1 MERTVNAAD
10 DIGPATTYPSTTTEM
25 TRPHRPEIQLA
36 ADIGGTFTDIVLEA
50 AGRRYSCKV
59 PTTPRQPELAVL
71 EGIGRLLQESGVRPA
86 QVGLFI
92 HGTTLAT
99 NALIER
105 KGARTALLTTAGF
118 RDVLEMG
125 FEKRFEQ
132 YDIDIQRPEELVPRP
147 LRYTV
152 KERMAADGEVLEPL
166 DEAAVADR
174 GRAMRAQGV
183 EAVAIGFIHAYGWPD
198 HERRARDILAGT
210 LGKDVTICI
219 SSEVCPEM
227 REYERFSTT
236 CANAYVRPLMAGY
249 LLRLQA
255 LLEQEGLACPLLLMM
270 SGGGITTLGH
280 AARFPI
286 RLVESGPAGG
296 AILAAHIAR
305 ECGLQNVMAFDMG
318 GTTAKVCLISGG
330 EPERSRRFEVGR
342 VYRNLKGSGLPIRIP
357 VIELVEIGAGGGS
370 IGRVDALARIT
381 VGPDSAGAE
390 PGPACFD
397 RGGESPTVTDANL
410 VLGRI
415 DAARFAAGRMRLDE
429 VRARR
434 ALERAIGS
442 RIDMDAFWSAA
453 GISEIIEENMANAA
467 RVHAIERGKVI
478 RDFTMIAF
486 GGGAPLHAGRLAQKL
501 GISRVLV
508 PAGAGVGSA
517 IGFLRAP
524 IAYEVVH
531 SDHRAL
537 AECDP
542 AALNRLLAN
551 MRGQALAVVGPAARA
566 GLADGAA
573 RGEED
578 LSDLLAEVRLAEL
591 RYAGQGHELQIA
603 LPPGPLDR
611 AALDHLAERFETE
624 YERAYGVRN
633 TQSPVEVVTWLLTL
647 STIAPPVQPAAMQAP
662 TADAPREGTR
672 QAWEPAVGEPQ
683 SFGLHW
689 RFELQ
694 PHERVA
700 GPALIAEHE
709 TTTVLPAGWSA
720 CIDSAGNLLMA
731 ADPAVNEPAV
741 SIKP

>member
-1 MERTVNAAD
+1 MKT
-10 DIGPATTYPSTTTEM
+10 
-25 TRPHRPEIQLA
+25 PHRPQIQLA

-50 AGRRYSCKV
+50 GGRRHSCKV
-59 PTTPRQPELAVL
+59 PTTRRQPELAVM
-71 EGIGRLLQESGVRPA
+71 EGIGRLLEESGVRAA

-105 KGARTALLTTAGF
+105 KGAKTALLATAGF

-132 YDIDIQRPEELVPRP
+132 YDVNIQRPEELVPRP

-152 KERMAADGEVLEPL
+152 KERLAADGEVLEPL
-166 DEAAVADR
+166 DEAGVAAC
-174 GRAMRAQGV
+174 GRAMLAEGV

-198 HERRARDILAGT
+198 HERRARDILAGI
-210 LGKDVTICI
+210 LGSEVTICI

-255 LLEQEGLACPLLLMM
+255 LLAQEGVGCPLLLMM
-270 SGGGITTLGH
+270 SGGGITTLEH

-296 AILAAHIAR
+296 AILAAHLAR
-305 ECGLQNVMAFDMG
+305 ECGLKDVMAFDMG
-318 GTTAKVCLISGG
+318 GTTAKVCLISDG

-370 IGRVDALARIT
+370 IGRIDALERIT

-390 PGPACFD
+390 PGPACFG
-397 RGGESPTVTDANL
+397 RGGEAPTVTDANL
-410 VLGRI
+410 VLGRM
-415 DAARFAAGRMRLDE
+415 DPDRFAAGRMRLDE
-429 VRARR
+429 QHARR
-434 ALERAIGS
+434 ALEREVGS
-442 RIDMDAFWSAA
+442 RLGMDAFWSAA
-453 GISEIIEENMANAA
+453 GISEIVEENMANAA

-478 RDFTMIAF
+478 RNFTMIAF
-486 GGGAPLHAGRLAQKL
+486 GGAAPLHAGRLAQKL
-501 GISRVLV
+501 GISRVLI

-524 IAYEVVH
+524 ISYEVVH
-531 SDHRAL
+531 SDHRDL
-537 AECDP
+537 ADCEP
-542 AALNRLLAN
+542 ADLNQRLAD
-551 MRGQALAVVGPAARA
+551 MRAQALAVVGPAARA
-566 GLADGAA
+566 GLAGHAPKGEDGLM
-573 RGEED
+573 E
-578 LSDLLAEVRLAEL
+578 LLAEVRLAEL

-611 AALDHLAERFETE
+611 AAIEDLAERFEAE
-624 YERAYGVRN
+624 YERVYGLRN
-633 TQSPVEVVTWLLTL
+633 TQSAVEVVTWLLTL
-647 STIAPPVQPAAMQAP
+647 STIAPPVEPATLEPVM
-662 TADAPREGTR
+662 TDATQNGTR
-672 QAWEPAVGEPQ
+672 AVWEPGAGRAEP
-683 SFGLHW
+683 FGLHW
-689 RFELQ
+689 RFDLQ
-694 PHERVA
+694 RRDRVA

-709 TTTVLPAGWSA
+709 TTTVLPAGWSGQ
-720 CIDSAGNLLMA
+720 IDSAGHLLMQ
-731 ADPAVNEPAV
+731 ADPQC
-741 SIKP
+741 

>member
-1 MERTVNAAD
+1 MKT
-10 DIGPATTYPSTTTEM
+10 
-25 TRPHRPEIQLA
+25 PHRPQIQLA

-50 AGRRYSCKV
+50 GGRRHSCKV
-59 PTTPRQPELAVL
+59 PTTRRQPELAVM
-71 EGIGRLLQESGVRPA
+71 EGIGRLLEESGVRAA

-105 KGARTALLTTAGF
+105 KGAKTALLATAGF

-132 YDIDIQRPEELVPRP
+132 YDVNIQRPEELVPRP

-152 KERMAADGEVLEPL
+152 KERIAADGEVLEPL
-166 DEAAVADR
+166 DEAGVAAC
-174 GRAMRAQGV
+174 GRAMLAEGV

-198 HERRARDILAGT
+198 HERRARDILAGI
-210 LGKDVTICI
+210 LGSEVTICI

-255 LLEQEGLACPLLLMM
+255 LLAQEGVGCPLLLMM
-270 SGGGITTLGH
+270 SGGGITTLEH

-296 AILAAHIAR
+296 AILAAHLAR
-305 ECGLQNVMAFDMG
+305 ECGLKDVMAFDMG
-318 GTTAKVCLISGG
+318 GTTAKVCLISDG

-370 IGRVDALARIT
+370 IGRIDALDRIT

-390 PGPACFD
+390 PGPACFG
-397 RGGESPTVTDANL
+397 RGGEAPTVTDANL
-410 VLGRI
+410 VLGRM
-415 DAARFAAGRMRLDE
+415 DADRFAAGRMRLDE
-429 VRARR
+429 QRARR
-434 ALERAIGS
+434 ALEREVGS
-442 RIDMDAFWSAA
+442 RLGMDAFWSAA
-453 GISEIIEENMANAA
+453 GISEIVEENMANAA

-478 RDFTMIAF
+478 RNFTMIAF
-486 GGGAPLHAGRLAQKL
+486 GGAAPLHAGRLAQKL
-501 GISRVLV
+501 GISRVLI

-524 IAYEVVH
+524 ISYEVVH
-531 SDHRAL
+531 SEHRTLADCDPQDLNQRL
-537 AECDP
+537 AE
-542 AALNRLLAN
+542 
-551 MRGQALAVVGPAARA
+551 MRAQALAVVGPAARA
-566 GLADGAA
+566 GLADRAPA
-573 RGEED
+573 GED
-578 LSDLLAEVRLAEL
+578 GLMDLLAEVRLAEL

-603 LPPGPLDR
+603 LPVGPLDR
-611 AALDHLAERFETE
+611 AAIEDLAERFEAE
-624 YERAYGVRN
+624 YERVYGLRN
-633 TQSPVEVVTWLLTL
+633 THSPVEVVTWLLTL
-647 STIAPPVQPAAMQAP
+647 STIAPPVEPATVEPA
-662 TADAPREGTR
+662 TAKAPRNGVRE
-672 QAWEPAVGEPQ
+672 AWEPGAGRAEP
-683 SFGLHW
+683 FGLHW
-689 RFELQ
+689 RFDLQ
-694 PHERVA
+694 RRDRVA

-709 TTTVLPAGWSA
+709 TTTVLPAGWSGQ
-720 CIDSAGNLLMA
+720 IDSAGHLLMQ
-731 ADPAVNEPAV
+731 ADPQC
-741 SIKP
+741 

>member
-1 MERTVNAAD
+1 
-10 DIGPATTYPSTTTEM
+10 M
-25 TRPHRPEIQLA
+25 TSAHRPEIQLA

-50 AGRRYSCKV
+50 GGRRYSCKV
-59 PTTPRQPELAVL
+59 PTTPRQPELAVM
-71 EGIGRLLQESGVRPA
+71 EGIGRLLEESGVRPA

-152 KERMAADGEVLEPL
+152 TERMAADGEVLEPL
-166 DEAAVADR
+166 DEAAVAER
-174 GRAMRAQGV
+174 GRAMRDQGV

-198 HERRARDILAGT
+198 HERRARDILAGI
-210 LGKDVTICI
+210 LGQEVTICI

-270 SGGGITTLGH
+270 SGGGITTLAH

-296 AILAAHIAR
+296 AILAAHLAR
-305 ECGLQNVMAFDMG
+305 ECGLRDVMAFDMG

-390 PGPACFD
+390 PGPACFG
-397 RGGESPTVTDANL
+397 RGGDAPTVTDANL

-415 DAARFAAGRMRLDE
+415 DANRFAAGRMRLDDA
-429 VRARR
+429 RARQ
-434 ALERAIGS
+434 ALEREVGS
-442 RIDMDAFWSAA
+442 RLGMDAYWAAA

-531 SDHRAL
+531 SDHRTL

-542 AALNRLLAN
+542 AALNSLLAD
-551 MRGQALAVVGPAARA
+551 MRRQALAVVGQAARA
-566 GLADGAA
+566 GL
-573 RGEED
+573 GEKTVASED
-578 LSDLLAEVRLAEL
+578 LSELLAEVRLAEL
-591 RYAGQGHELQIA
+591 RYAGQGHELQVA

-611 AALDHLAERFETE
+611 AALDDLAERFEAA
-624 YERAYGVRN
+624 YERTYGVRN
-633 TQSPVEVVTWLLTL
+633 THSPVEVVTWLLTV
-647 STIAPPVQPAAMQAP
+647 STIAPPVQPAAMQEA
-662 TADAPREGTR
+662 TAIARPGGMRH
-672 QAWEPAVGEPQ
+672 AWEPAVGQPQ
-683 SFGLHW
+683 PFALHW
-689 RFELQ
+689 RFDLQ
-694 PHERVA
+694 PHERIA

-720 CIDSAGNLLMA
+720 RIDSAGHLLLEA
-731 ADPAVNEPAV
+731 GQP
-741 SIKP
+741 